1 MRDRRERLDSYPHV
15 DGEVRVCLPQG
26 LRVLALLIH
35 QAAAQP
41 EDLYEQGRLRV
52 ILLAMILRGPTS
64 A

>member
-1 MRDRRERLDSYPHV
+1 LDSYPHV

-35 QAAAQP
+35 QAVAQP